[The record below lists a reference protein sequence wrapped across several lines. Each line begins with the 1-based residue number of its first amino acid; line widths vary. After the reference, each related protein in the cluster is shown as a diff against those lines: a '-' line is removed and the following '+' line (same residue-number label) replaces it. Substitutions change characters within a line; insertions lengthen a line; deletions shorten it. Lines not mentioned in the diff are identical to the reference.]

1 LQLEIERAD
10 REEIK
15 AELSPAK
22 AKFCSGRHSFRK
34 INTRRGH
41 NSQPARPPGTK
52 NLPQR
57 GRDVEKILGILE
69 ANPEN

>member
-1 LQLEIERAD
+1 LQLEAERAD
-10 REEIK
+10 RKEIE
-15 AELSPAK
+15 AELPEQ
-22 AKFCSGRHSFRK
+22 AKFCSGRHTFGE
-34 INTRRGH
+34 INTQRGH